1 MKGIRESQFNE
12 ALKDACELRRVI
24 HSWPELGNGEQRTA
38 EVIEAYLDRLGIPH
52 ERYLDTA
59 VIGRLRLGASDSEN
73 VKTVAIRADIDALPI
88 EEKTG
93 CSWSSKVPGVMH
105 ACGHD
110 VHTAALLGAARLLA
124 DADTDVSGNIVLIFQ
139 PDEEGSG
146 GAMRLIEEGLLDGV
160 QAVFGAHVV
169 PDIPEGSVGI
179 RYGKFYAAS
188 DMYDITITGRAC
200 HGAQPEKGIDALAA
214 ACEAA
219 AAIKHIADDET
230 DRCAVTTG
238 LIRAGSVRNAVA
250 DSALLQGII
259 RSLGP
264 ENRARLK
271 SGVEECVREACSRY
285 GASPEISFIESYS
298 GIVNTDKETEIA
310 EKAAVSEFGED
321 KVVRINEPLM
331 TTEDFGFYVEKCTG
345 CFYHIGAGCSM
356 PLHHPE
362 YLPTDRAVET
372 AMRMHYA
379 TAMSYLEDTEDK

>member
-1 MKGIRESQFNE
+1 M
-12 ALKDACELRRVI
+12 
-24 HSWPELGNGEQRTA
+24 
-38 EVIEAYLDRLGIPH
+38 
-52 ERYLDTA
+52 
-59 VIGRLRLGASDSEN
+59 
-73 VKTVAIRADIDALPI
+73 
-88 EEKTG
+88 
-93 CSWSSKVPGVMH
+93 
-105 ACGHD
+105 
-110 VHTAALLGAARLLA
+110 
-124 DADTDVSGNIVLIFQ
+124 
-139 PDEEGSG
+139 
-146 GAMRLIEEGLLDGV
+146 
-160 QAVFGAHVV
+160 
-169 PDIPEGSVGI
+169 
-179 RYGKFYAAS
+179 
-188 DMYDITITGRAC
+188 
-200 HGAQPEKGIDALAA
+200 
-214 ACEAA
+214 
-219 AAIKHIADDET
+219 
-230 DRCAVTTG
+230 TTG

-271 SGVEECVREACSRY
+271 SGVEDCVREACSRY

>member
-1 MKGIRESQFNE
+1 
-12 ALKDACELRRVI
+12 
-24 HSWPELGNGEQRTA
+24 
-38 EVIEAYLDRLGIPH
+38 
-52 ERYLDTA
+52 
-59 VIGRLRLGASDSEN
+59 
-73 VKTVAIRADIDALPI
+73 
-88 EEKTG
+88 
-93 CSWSSKVPGVMH
+93 
-105 ACGHD
+105 
-110 VHTAALLGAARLLA
+110 
-124 DADTDVSGNIVLIFQ
+124 
-139 PDEEGSG
+139 
-146 GAMRLIEEGLLDGV
+146 
-160 QAVFGAHVV
+160 
-169 PDIPEGSVGI
+169 
-179 RYGKFYAAS
+179 
-188 DMYDITITGRAC
+188 MYDITITGRAC

-250 DSALLQGII
+250 DSALIQGII

-271 SGVEECVREACSRY
+271 SKVEACVREACSRF

-379 TAMSYLEDTEDK
+379 TAMSYLEDTENK